1 MYLYH
6 FGLKELP
13 FALTPNT
20 QFFLGLPSHHEA
32 LQTLITALKMG
43 EGFVKVTGEVG
54 TGKTLLCRKLMN
66 DLDEQFV
73 TAYIPNPY
81 LTPDELRHAVAQ
93 ELSIDS
99 DNCPSAALTQK
110 IQQKL
115 IEISAQGKQLVLILD
130 EAQVL
135 PDESLEALRLFTNL
149 ETENSKLMQLVLFA
163 QPELDSRLEQ
173 HNFRQLKQ
181 RITFSIRLDQ
191 LHSEQIQAYL
201 HHRMTIAGYKGM
213 PIFTLPVCKLL
224 YQASQGTPRI
234 INILA
239 HKCLMLAFGQGTNDI
254 TTEHAKQAINDT
266 ESTQKINS
274 SLATTQVLTQWFADK
289 KVQKIGLSLAVML
302 AITTSFWLGGKL

>member
-66 DLDEQFV
+66 DLGDEFV

-81 LTPDELRHAVAQ
+81 LNPDELRHAVAQ
-93 ELSIDS
+93 ELAIDS
-99 DNCPSAALTQK
+99 DNIASAALTQK

-115 IEISAQGKQLVLILD
+115 IEICSSGKQLVLILD

-163 QPELDSRLEQ
+163 QPELDARLEQ
-173 HNFRQLKQ
+173 HSFRQIKQ

-191 LHSEQIQAYL
+191 LQSEQIQAYL

-239 HKCLMLAFGQGTNDI
+239 HKCLMLAFGQGTTNI
-254 TTEHAKQAINDT
+254 TTEHVKQAISDT
-266 ESTQKINS
+266 EATQKKNNLLS
-274 SLATTQVLTQWFADK
+274 PVAVLTQWLNDK
-289 KVQKIGLSLAVML
+289 KIQKIVMSVTAVV
-302 AITTSFWLGGKL
+302 AIATSFWLGGKL

>member
-13 FALTPNT
+13 FSLTPNT

-66 DLDEQFV
+66 DLGDEFV

-81 LTPDELRHAVAQ
+81 LNPDELRHAVAQ
-93 ELSIDS
+93 ELAIDS
-99 DNCPSAALTQK
+99 ENCASAALTQK

-115 IEISAQGKQLVLILD
+115 IDICAQGKQLVLILD

-163 QPELDSRLEQ
+163 QPELDNRLEQ
-173 HNFRQLKQ
+173 HNFRQIKQ

-191 LHSEQIQAYL
+191 LQSEQIQAYL
-201 HHRMTIAGYKGM
+201 HHRMTIAGYQGM

-224 YQASQGTPRI
+224 FQASQGTPRI

-239 HKCLMLAFGQGTNDI
+239 HKCLMLAFGQGTSSI

-266 ESTQKINS
+266 E
-274 SLATTQVLTQWFADK
+274 ATHRQSAIATPTALFARLLTDK
-289 KVQKIGLSLAVML
+289 KAQRIMLSLAAVI
-302 AITTSFWLGGKL
+302 AIATSFWLGGQA